1 MVVAEHGVLK
11 GGDWRNDIK
20 VWKDPKTGKSYQYI
34 TVDGI
39 NYFNNGKYYDPT
51 TKRSGNY
58 SWKSGWG
65 IFGGGFHRN

>member
-20 VWKDPKTGKSYQYI
+20 VWKDPKTGKSYDYI

-39 NYFNNGKYYDPT
+39 NYLNNGRYWNPT
-51 TKRSGNY
+51 TKRGGNY
-58 SWKSGWG
+58 SWKPGWG